1 MLDSPIDEIKSRVS
15 ILDVV
20 ADYVQLKK
28 AGTNFKAPCP
38 FHNEKT
44 PSFMVSPSKQIWHCF
59 GCGLGGDIFE
69 FIKQAENVEFGEA
82 LKILADRAGIVLKPP
97 TKEQIQAISKKDV
110 LYDINTKA
118 SEYFQRVLWE
128 TNAGKEALEY
138 LRKRGLND
146 QTIKKWSLG
155 FAPEDFHYLENH
167 LAKLFSKP
175 DIEATGLIIKKDHES
190 RNTNHVTEYFDRF
203 RGRVMFPI
211 KNLHGQTVGFTG
223 RILKNDP
230 NVGKYVNSPETLIY
244 NKSQVIF
251 GLDQA
256 KNLIRKENR
265 AVLVEGQM
273 DVITAHQAGFTQTVA
288 SSGTAFTLDQLNT
301 LKRFTEN
308 LVFAFD
314 ADSAG
319 VEASR
324 RVLELALGLGF
335 NVKVLEMKEAKDP
348 DELIKKGIGLW
359 QKSLD
364 NARNFV
370 EFFFDKSFAKY
381 DSQTPE
387 GKREIAKELSPLVFR
402 ITEPVA
408 RAHFVR
414 RLANGINIAET
425 AVWEIINKL
434 DVPKEIRDAVRTQ
447 PKKPRNEML
456 WAQLLGLALVLED
469 NSYLQAIA
477 TDDCLPLYRKIF
489 KILKSSSD
497 LDLVK
502 LSQNHSDLKQQFELL
517 HFSLSTEIEG
527 RNLDPKDEYM
537 KVFQE
542 LRRIILKQKM
552 EALSEQLQNAEK
564 NHNSTLASQLA
575 TEYVTLSNQLKNI

>member
-69 FIKQAENVEFGEA
+69 FIKQVENVEFSES

-97 TKEQIQAISKKDV
+97 TKEQVQATSKKDV

-128 TNAGKEALEY
+128 TNAGKDALEY
-138 LRKRGLND
+138 LKKRGLVD
-146 QTIKKWSLG
+146 QTIKKWALG
-155 FAPEDFHYLENH
+155 FAPEDFPAYDKSSAGRHYLENH
-167 LAKLFSKP
+167 LGKFFSKP
-175 DIEATGLIIKKDHES
+175 DIESAGLIIKKDDGS
-190 RNTNHVTEYFDRF
+190 YFDRF

-211 KNLHGQTVGFTG
+211 KNIHGQVVGFTG

-244 NKSQVIF
+244 NKSRIIY

-256 KNLIRKENR
+256 KNLMRKENR

-273 DVITAHQAGFTQTVA
+273 DVITAHQAGFTQVVA
-288 SSGTAFTLDQLNT
+288 SSGTAFTLDQLT
-301 LKRFTEN
+301 TIKRFAEN

-314 ADSAG
+314 ADLAG

-335 NVKVLEMKEAKDP
+335 NVKVLEMREAKDP

-359 QKSLD
+359 QKALD

-370 EFFFDKSFAKY
+370 EFFFDQAFAKY
-381 DSQTPE
+381 DPQTPE
-387 GKREIAKELSPLVFR
+387 GKREITKELAPLVFR
-402 ITEPVA
+402 IKEPVA

-414 RLANGINIAET
+414 KLSTGINIAES
-425 AVWEIINKL
+425 AVWDIINKL
-434 DVPKEIRDAVRTQ
+434 DVPKQIRDSAKAVVR
-447 PKKPRNEML
+447 KSKPEIL
-456 WAQLLGLALVLED
+456 WQQLLGLSLVLSD
-469 NSYLQAIA
+469 NTQLQAFSS
-477 TDDCLPLYRKIF
+477 DDCLPEF
-489 KILKSSSD
+489 KQVFEILKSS
-497 LDLVK
+497 
-502 LSQNHSDLKQQFELL
+502 
-517 HFSLSTEIEG
+517 
-527 RNLDPKDEYM
+527 
-537 KVFQE
+537 
-542 LRRIILKQKM
+542 
-552 EALSEQLQNAEK
+552 
-564 NHNSTLASQLA
+564 
-575 TEYVTLSNQLKNI
+575 